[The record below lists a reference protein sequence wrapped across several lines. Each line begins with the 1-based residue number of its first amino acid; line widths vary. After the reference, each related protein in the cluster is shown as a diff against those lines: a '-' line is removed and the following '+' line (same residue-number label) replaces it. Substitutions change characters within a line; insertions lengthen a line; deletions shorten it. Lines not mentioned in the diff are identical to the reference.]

1 MFNYKRFKAALIL
14 SGRTMKDV
22 SNALKINEATL
33 YRKCHGKS
41 EFTRR
46 EIQEI
51 CKYLDLDS
59 PVGVFFDEELT
70 ETQEGDRAI

>member
-14 SGRTMKDV
+14 NDKTLRDV
-22 SNALKINEATL
+22 SEALNINEATL

-41 EFTRR
+41 EFTRK

-51 CKYLDLDS
+51 CDYLNLES
-59 PVGVFFDEELT
+59 PVGVFFDNELA
-70 ETQEGDRAI
+70 ETQDNA

>member
-14 SGRTMKDV
+14 NDKTLKDV
-22 SNALKINEATL
+22 SDALKINEATL

-41 EFTRR
+41 EFTRK

-51 CKYLDLDS
+51 CTYLNLES
-59 PVGVFFDEELT
+59 PVGVFFDQELS
-70 ETQEGDRAI
+70 ETQEKA

>member
-1 MFNYKRFKAALIL
+1 MFNYKRFKAALAL
-14 SGRTMKDV
+14 SGKTLRDV
-22 SNALKINEATL
+22 SEALKINEATL

-51 CKYLDLDS
+51 CSYLDLDS
-59 PVGVFFDEELT
+59 PVGVFFDSELT
-70 ETQEGDRAI
+70 ETQDSVTAS

>member
-14 SGRTMKDV
+14 NDKTLKDV
-22 SNALKINEATL
+22 SDALKINEATL

-41 EFTRR
+41 EFTRK

-51 CKYLDLDS
+51 CTYLNLES
-59 PVGVFFDEELT
+59 PVGVFFDQELA
-70 ETQEGDRAI
+70 ETQEKA